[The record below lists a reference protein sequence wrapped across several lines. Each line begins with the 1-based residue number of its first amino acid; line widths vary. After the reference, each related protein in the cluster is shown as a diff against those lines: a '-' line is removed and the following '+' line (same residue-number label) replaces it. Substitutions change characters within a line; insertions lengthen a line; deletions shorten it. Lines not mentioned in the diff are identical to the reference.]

1 MNAVVKN
8 ITVDAVETFLD
19 DDRHKGLLRFAT
31 AGSVDD
37 GKSTLIGRLLYE
49 ARGVYEDQ
57 LAAVK
62 HSAVN
67 RASGPIDFSLLT
79 DGLRAE
85 REQGI
90 TIDVAYR
97 YFATPRRKFIIA
109 DTPGHEQYT
118 RNMATGASNADL
130 AIILIDARHGV
141 LPQSRRH
148 AAIAALL
155 GIPHIVVAVNKI
167 DLVEYDPAR
176 FEKIRAKFTD
186 HLAKLG
192 ITAAQF
198 IPISALE
205 GDNVTHKSPRTPWYD
220 GPALLEHL
228 ETVPLVRTSADAAF
242 RFAVQ
247 YVIRPNSDFRGFAG
261 EVLSGTIRVNDRI
274 QVLPSGRFSRVMNIV
289 TWDGNLPSARAGQA
303 VTITLADEV
312 DIGRGDMLVHPDAA
326 PSAARRQNAM
336 LVWMN
341 ADALK
346 TGRSY
351 LLKQTTQTIPAKV
364 TAVTYRLNV
373 ETLHQDQADHLN
385 MNDIGAVALETTKP
399 LFFDAYSDN
408 RKTGSFILID
418 PISNATVG
426 AGMLQPPHV
435 DRRAADKADHALV
448 FSEERVTPIE
458 RAARFGHKPSVLVL
472 NGAGVAT
479 ALEVALFRRG
489 LTAYV
494 LQHTNT
500 AITVDIAAHLYA
512 AGLIVVLETAT
523 SDPALTDRLT
533 ARLGDGVV
541 ALNNAPDADPQ
552 ALLGVLETRGI
563 IPVVGNFTDAGG
575 I

>member
-8 ITVDAVETFLD
+8 IAADGVETFLD
-19 DDRHKGLLRFAT
+19 ADRHKGLLRFAT

-62 HSAVN
+62 HSTVN

-97 YFATPRRKFIIA
+97 YFATPQRKFIIA

-167 DLVEYDPAR
+167 DLIGYEQTR
-176 FEKIRAKFTD
+176 FRNICAEFTD

-192 ITAAQF
+192 ITGAKF

-205 GDNVTHKSPRTPWYD
+205 GDNVTHKSARTPWYD

-228 ETVPLVRTSADAAF
+228 ETVPLVRTSTEAPF

-261 EVLSGTIRVNDRI
+261 EVLSGTIRANDRI
-274 QVLPSGRFSRVMNIV
+274 QVLPSGRFSRVKNIV
-289 TWDGNLPSARAGQA
+289 TWDGNLLVASAGQA
-303 VTITLADEV
+303 ITITLTDEV

-326 PSAARRQNAM
+326 PLAARRQNAM

-341 ADALK
+341 TDALK

-373 ETLHQDQADHLN
+373 ETLGEDAADTLN

-399 LFFDAYSDN
+399 LFYDAYSDN
-408 RKTGSFILID
+408 HKTGSFILID

-426 AGMLQPPHV
+426 AGMLRPTQV
-435 DRRAADKADHALV
+435 VMRNARSQDGKSLV
-448 FSEERVTPIE
+448 FSDERVTPIE
-458 RAARFGHKPSVLVL
+458 RAARFGHKPSVVL
-472 NGAGVAT
+472 LNNVEAAT
-479 ALEVALFRRG
+479 ALEAALFRRG
-489 LTAYV
+489 LTAYAV
-494 LQHTNT
+494 QHSE
-500 AITVDIAAHLYA
+500 AVTVPDIAAHLYA
-512 AGLIVVLETAT
+512 AGVIVLIGGKIG
-523 SDPALTDRLT
+523 DPLQNSLT
-533 ARLGDGVV
+533 ARLREGVV
-541 ALNNAPDADPQ
+541 SLSDVSETDPET
-552 ALLGVLETRGI
+552 LLGVLETRGV
-563 IPVVGNFTDAGG
+563 IPVVGHFTDAGG